1 MHITDSSELNYDSQI
16 IIGNKNCRGSIII
29 EMQIDGNDIIDQY
42 IKQIEI

>member
-29 EMQIDGNDIIDQY
+29 EMQIDGNDIIDQS